1 MSRSCRSCSLA
12 AGAKAWAPNTL
23 AAPRARGPKPETGP
37 RRAPG
42 EAGRQ
47 GLRAQLGCTSERPG
61 RNAARDQDRLASVDQ
76 DRPAD
81 ARSGPAFCAGRDTP
95 PAKAGNGGRPCPA
108 SAQVPRGTLTL
119 QSRLRRDTRGREA
132 ARTAPASRSRPAR
145 VRRLGPGRAPGPS
158 RAPLVRPPH
167 AARAASEREPPRA
180 TPRPDSGWCTRG
192 LRPCT
197 LSSIL
202 VRPVI
207 PAPSSPPPS
216 PGHCETPRYCN
227 DDGPGPG
234 GRGARRGR
242 VARECSEGA
251 GGLVLVGD
259 AWGDGWRSRV
269 GPDRS
274 LPTGRRHGA
283 GCAGRRLTRMLR
295 DAWRDGGVPGGARRG
310 SPAVIVIERERST
323 PVGARRGSPSAPPA
337 PRP

>member
-1 MSRSCRSCSLA
+1 MPRLGASPARHAYAAVKAPARHARPRGCADSPHESLA
-12 AGAKAWAPNTL
+12 
-23 AAPRARGPKPETGP
+23 
-37 RRAPG
+37 
-42 EAGRQ
+42 
-47 GLRAQLGCTSERPG
+47 S
-61 RNAARDQDRLASVDQ
+61 
-76 DRPAD
+76 
-81 ARSGPAFCAGRDTP
+81 
-95 PAKAGNGGRPCPA
+95 
-108 SAQVPRGTLTL
+108 
-119 QSRLRRDTRGREA
+119 
-132 ARTAPASRSRPAR
+132 R

-251 GGLVLVGD
+251 GGLVLEGD

-310 SPAVIVIERERST
+310 SPAVIVIEREREREREEHACRST
-323 PVGARRGSPSAPPA
+323 SRIAQCPSRAASLSGVPPHRSTRFTSAPCTPRRRRRRHGIPPPSGMA
-337 PRP
+337 PRAIRAEGWSAARHGCGKKCRERRLIRDKIAESQDC